1 VIARA
6 KLSRARFVGSGLAAG
21 MLAGA
26 VPLRA
31 AAQTK
36 TTLRVIY
43 FPAADVLPVW
53 AGIAQGFYA
62 QQGLTLALTP
72 TPGSVYQFQHLS
84 AGDFEIAVTA
94 IDNAIAYDEGQ
105 GQAPLPKPADFV
117 AFLGGDN
124 ALLRLYA
131 RPEIAT
137 YAALKGKT
145 IAVDA
150 LTTGFAF
157 VLRKMLAAGGL
168 HEDDYTLAPAGGT
181 FERFKQLMAT
191 NTYAATLLT
200 PPFDLQARAQGFNNL
215 GEAIGVLGHYQG
227 IVSVA
232 SASWLANHGDAAV
245 GYVRA
250 TLAALRWLYE
260 PVNEPA
266 AVRLLVENL
275 HVSPEVAA
283 QLYPIVVNRA
293 GGLDPLGAVDLEGI
307 RTVLTLRSA
316 YGKPQK
322 SLTDAGKYYDDRFY
336 RRALT

>member
-1 VIARA
+1 VSARES
-6 KLSRARFVGSGLAAG
+6 LSRARFVGSSLAAG
-21 MLAGA
+21 ALAGLA
-26 VPLRA
+26 PLRA
-31 AAQTK
+31 AAQT

-43 FPAADVLPVW
+43 FPAADVLPLWV
-53 AGIAQGFYA
+53 GIAKGFYA
-62 QQGLTLALTP
+62 QQGLALALTP

-131 RPEIAT
+131 RPGITT
-137 YAALKGKT
+137 YAGLRGKT

-157 VLRKMLAAGGL
+157 VLRKMLAANGL
-168 HEDDYTLAPAGGT
+168 NEGDYVLAPAGGT
-181 FERFKQLMAT
+181 MERYKQLT
-191 NTYAATLLT
+191 SSNTYAATLLT
-200 PPFDLQARAQGFNNL
+200 PPFDLQARAQGFNDL

-232 SASWLANHGDAAV
+232 SAAWLANHADAAV
-245 GYVRA
+245 AYVRG
-250 TLAALRWLYE
+250 TLTALRWLYDPKNQAE
-260 PVNEPA
+260 
-266 AVRLLVENL
+266 AVMLLVDNL
-275 HVSPEVAA
+275 HIPPRVAA
-283 QLYPIVVNRA
+283 ELYPVVVDRA
-293 GGLDPLGAVDLEGI
+293 GGLDPLAAVDLDGV
-307 RTVLTLRSA
+307 RTVLALRSA

-322 SLTDAGKYYDDRFY
+322 SLTDAAKYYDDRFY

>member
-1 VIARA
+1 VSARA
-6 KLSRARFVGSGLAAG
+6 GFSRAHFVGSALAASTVAGLA
-21 MLAGA
+21 
-26 VPLRA
+26 PLRA
-31 AAQTK
+31 AAES

-53 AGIAQGFYA
+53 IGIAKGFYA
-62 QQGLTLALTP
+62 QQGLSLALTP

-84 AGDFEIAVTA
+84 SGDFEIALTA

-131 RPEIAT
+131 RPEITT
-137 YAALKGKT
+137 YADLKGKT

-150 LTTGFAF
+150 PTTGFAF
-157 VLRKMLAAGGL
+157 VLRKMLAAHGL
-168 HEDDYTLAPAGGT
+168 SEGDYTFAPAGGT
-181 FERFKQLMAT
+181 LERYKQLTAG
-191 NTYAATLLT
+191 NAYAATLLT

-215 GEAIGVLGHYQG
+215 GEAIGILGHYQG
-227 IVSVA
+227 IVTVA
-232 SASWLANHGDAAV
+232 SAAWLANHADAAV
-245 GYVRA
+245 GYVRG
-250 TLAALRWLYE
+250 TLAALRWLYDRK
-260 PVNEPA
+260 NEPE
-266 AVRLLVENL
+266 AVMLLVENL
-275 HVSPEVAA
+275 GITPRVAV
-283 QLYPIVVNRA
+283 QLYPVVVNRS

-307 RTVLTLRSA
+307 RTVLALRST

-322 SLTDAGKYYDDRFY
+322 TLSDAAKYYDDRFY